1 MIMKRFAAAA
11 GIIAFLFCA
20 ALAEGRETNRIRVQ
34 LQIFKFEGVVG
45 GEVPED
51 ESIWTTDD
59 KPDRY
64 EDTVTVFSRGTL
76 ELGKDRLAFKDGGC
90 FWNEKEIPIDEPE
103 KLKPDGKAIRLVYA
117 PRLEMDEHDD
127 REVEIRSEQPIQY
140 FEKRED
146 GLFELKQIK
155 LATGL
160 DIKIG
165 AKEEEDEGYIVL
177 EDIEMTLRTVARRE
191 KVPGVNLAVGKPIL
205 GEQEYDF
212 FFRVRP
218 GKDYGIVISPERGQ
232 GGLLIRLRASSTYSG
247 TLPKS
252 KSTDK
257 EKT

>member
-1 MIMKRFAAAA
+1 MKRFAAAA

-34 LQIFKFEGVVG
+34 LQIFKFGGVLG

-103 KLKPDGKAIRLVYA
+103 KLKLDGKAIRLVYA

-127 REVEIRSEQPIQY
+127 REVQIRSEQPIQY

-160 DIKIG
+160 D
-165 AKEEEDEGYIVL
+165 L

-218 GKDYGIVISPERGQ
+218 GKDYGIIISPERGR